1 MAEPISIKFVDAHW
15 LQSNLNSGCTIL
27 DFQPDI
33 HDYIKEHIPGAV
45 YINEKHFRYY
55 HQNQPAAYVPSTMIE
70 IIFSQAGLSNTLPVV
85 IYGGNGRFSHQGDG
99 LEQTMAAYTLARF
112 GHQEIY
118 LLNGGIEAW
127 IEADL
132 ELEKRFPTVQQK
144 TFITSIQNDLFY
156 NYHQFKEAKEKSST
170 VVIDVRPRTVYEG
183 KSIWSK
189 AGHIPGARN
198 LPWRLLMSHSNAN
211 QLRPLHQINELV
223 QEINVSSSQSVILYC
238 GTGREASA
246 AFIVFKYILNYPDVR
261 IYEGSFTEWCS
272 YLENETVTGPEP
284 CL

>member
-1 MAEPISIKFVDAHW
+1 MAESLSIKYIDTNW
-15 LQSNLNSGCTIL
+15 LQSNLNAHYTIL

-45 YINEKHFRYY
+45 YINEKHFRCFY
-55 HQNQPAAYVPSTMIE
+55 QSQPAAYVPSTVIEMIMG
-70 IIFSQAGLSNTLPVV
+70 QAGLSNSLPVV
-85 IYGGNGRFSHQGDG
+85 IYGGNGRFSEQGDG

-118 LLNGGIEAW
+118 LLNGGIDAW

-132 ELEKRFPTVQQK
+132 ELEKRFPTVEPK
-144 TFITSIQNDLFY
+144 TFITSICNDLFY
-156 NYHQFKEAKEKSST
+156 NYNQFREAKDKSNT
-170 VVIDVRPRTVYEG
+170 VLIDVRPRSVYEG
-183 KSIWSK
+183 KSIWTK
-189 AGHIPGARN
+189 PGHIPGARN

-211 QLRPLHQINELV
+211 HLRPLHQIDELV
-223 QEINVSSSQSVILYC
+223 QEIDVSPSQSVILYC
-238 GTGREASA
+238 GTGREASS

-272 YLENETVTGPEP
+272 NLENETVTGPEP
-284 CL
+284 YK